1 MNAVICLR
9 SLPFTIFGGVFAI
22 TTSTPALIKFVHQSF
37 SPLRI
42 NAEPSSVGSARRLM
56 FAGSEPAFHS
66 VRAKAE
72 ISRRATNLPG
82 TNRGPRIAGEFLHRT
97 RPSRKVPRCFS
108 AESRRYDR
116 SHRHKRD
123 R

>member
-1 MNAVICLR
+1 MKWQRYVISSPGELTSTMKAVICLR

-42 NAEPSSVGSARRLM
+42 QADPSSVGSARKLI

-72 ISRRATNLPG
+72 ISRRAT
-82 TNRGPRIAGEFLHRT
+82 RGRYFL
-97 RPSRKVPRCFS
+97 F
-108 AESRRYDR
+108 
-116 SHRHKRD
+116 
-123 R
+123 